1 MSRDNENFKTRRFT
15 ALPAIVPSLE
25 AAAGSEPPAPRT
37 PAEDT
42 AVGHYPVSPEVQVVT
57 DPLSETGDLLGLSST
72 DLAADYDFDRT
83 TERHIVPYVPAGG
96 RLRGALTIMTGFN
109 AGQTFPLDGTSFVL
123 GRGSEADLWIEDPG
137 VSRRHARVSR
147 EGTTYFVE
155 DLGST
160 NGTMVGTDEVR
171 RRELISGDRIRL
183 GPTAMVTFALLDDQ
197 EEELRRRLFE
207 SSTKDALT
215 RVYNR
220 KYFSERLS
228 AEVSHARRHGAKL
241 ALLMID
247 LDYFKVLNDTHGHL
261 AGDMAL
267 RMVAAQIGRLIRVE
281 DLLARY
287 GGEEFVIL
295 ARSTGRTQATLLA
308 ERIRASVADMPVPLH
323 DGEIRCTL
331 SIGVAALV
339 EIRPEAGEEALVRL
353 ADERLYRAKEAGR
366 NRVCSREEV

>member
-160 NGTMVGTDEVR
+160 NQTLVNEEPAT
-171 RRELISGDRIRL
+171 RI
-183 GPTAMVTFALLDDQ
+183 
-197 EEELRRRLFE
+197 E
-207 SSTKDALT
+207 
-215 RVYNR
+215 
-220 KYFSERLS
+220 
-228 AEVSHARRHGAKL
+228 
-241 ALLMID
+241 
-247 LDYFKVLNDTHGHL
+247 
-261 AGDMAL
+261 
-267 RMVAAQIGRLIRVE
+267 
-281 DLLARY
+281 
-287 GGEEFVIL
+287 
-295 ARSTGRTQATLLA
+295 
-308 ERIRASVADMPVPLH
+308 LH
-323 DGEIRCTL
+323 DGDQIAV
-331 SIGVAALV
+331 GDA
-339 EIRPEAGEEALVRL
+339 VRL
-353 ADERLYRAKEAGR
+353 TARTLAAVAPGASVEVRVPPFVAVQCIAGPRHTRGTPPNVVETDPRTWLLLATGLLELDAAGPEVEVSGARAPEIAEWLPVLRLG
-366 NRVCSREEV
+366 C